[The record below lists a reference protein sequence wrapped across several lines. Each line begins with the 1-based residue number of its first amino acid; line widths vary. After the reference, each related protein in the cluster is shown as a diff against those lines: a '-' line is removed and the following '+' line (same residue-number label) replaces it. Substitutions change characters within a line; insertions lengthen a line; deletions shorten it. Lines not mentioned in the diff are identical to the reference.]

1 MDSGTSDTPAPEKI
15 YDVPA
20 EWSKRAFIG
29 EARYHDMYACSVSDP
44 NRCSPASRPTA
55 FVDRGVYVNRVRP
68 KKASI

>member
-44 NRCSPASRPTA
+44 NRFRRLLARQPS
-55 FVDRGVYVNRVRP
+55 
-68 KKASI
+68 SIAECM